1 LKEEKKIAIFGE
13 KKNRSSKTN
22 KAKKRQKEKKNR
34 FKNRVVDFG
43 DRKWHRKIDQ

>member
-22 KAKKRQKEKKNR
+22 KAKKKGKKKNR

>member
-22 KAKKRQKEKKNR
+22 KAKKNNIKK
-34 FKNRVVDFG
+34 KSL
-43 DRKWHRKIDQ
+43 